1 MVSSTLVQRFLPIVM
16 VLAIG
21 TLVSDTRLRAEDGV
35 ALRGLVTSQAE
46 GPMEGVLVSA
56 KKRDST
62 ITITIATDR
71 DGRFTFPATKLTPGH
86 YALSIRAVGYDLAE
100 PTETDVVPTRPA
112 TIDLTLRPTEDLAAQ
127 LTNAE
132 WLVSFPG
139 TDEQKRP
146 LLECMSCH
154 TLERIARSTHHA
166 DEWVSVLERMAG
178 YANNT
183 TLDHPQRRAAE
194 RRLAPERARKTAEY
208 LARINLSAG
217 PWTYPLKTHA
227 RPTGRATRVVI
238 TEYALPRASIAPHDV
253 RVDRDGVW
261 YSDFSEQFLGR
272 LDPATG
278 GVTEYPIPELKP
290 GFPTGALD
298 MEIDHAGNL
307 WLAMMFQTGL
317 AKFDRQQQTFQMFST
332 PPELDSDT
340 MQQSMVMPRH
350 SDVDGKVWTNDVNR
364 HAILR
369 LDLTSGQFDVV
380 DPFKSVTG
388 EHVHA
393 PYGMMADAENN
404 LYFLDFGDQNIGRV
418 DAKTLR
424 VTLYPTPTTYS
435 RPRRGMLDAAG
446 ELWFAEFAANQIGMF
461 DTNAERFQEWP
472 LPTPWTAPYDVASD
486 ERGDIWAGSMAS
498 DRVIRFDRHS
508 GAMTEYLLPHQTN
521 IRRVFVD
528 NSVTPATMWIGNN
541 HHASIVKL
549 EPLD

>member
-1 MVSSTLVQRFLPIVM
+1 MVASMPRCLHIVM
-16 VLAIG
+16 GLAIG
-21 TLVSDTRLRAEDGV
+21 ALASGASLHAEDGV

-62 ITITIATDR
+62 ITITVVTDR
-71 DGRFTFPATKLTPGH
+71 DGRFAFPASKLTPGH
-86 YALSIRAVGYDLAE
+86 YLLAIRAVGYDLAE
-100 PTETDVVPTRPA
+100 PAETDVVQTRPS
-112 TIDLTLRPTEDLAAQ
+112 TIDLTLRSTEDLAAQ

-132 WLVSFPG
+132 WLASFPG

-154 TLERIARSTHHA
+154 TLERVARSTHPA
-166 DEWVSVLERMAG
+166 DQWVSVLERMAG

-183 TLDHPQRRAAE
+183 TPDHPQRRAAE
-194 RRLAPERARKTAEY
+194 RKLAPERARKTAEY

-217 PWTYPLKTHA
+217 PWTYPLKTLA

-238 TEYALPRASIAPHDV
+238 TEYALPRPSIAPHDV
-253 RVDRDGVW
+253 RVDPDGVW
-261 YSDFSEQFLGR
+261 YSDFGEQFLGR
-272 LDPATG
+272 LDSATG
-278 GVTEYPIPELKP
+278 RVTEYPIPELKP

-298 MEIDHAGNL
+298 MEIDQAGNL

-317 AKFDRQQQTFQMFST
+317 AKFDRQRQTFRMFPI
-332 PPELDSDT
+332 PPELNSDT
-340 MQQSMVMPRH
+340 LQQSMVMPRH
-350 SDVDGKVWTNDVNR
+350 SNIDGKVWTNDVNR

-369 LDLTSGQFDVV
+369 LDLASGQVDVI
-380 DPFKSVTG
+380 DPFKGVTS

-393 PYGMMADAENN
+393 PYGMMADAQNN

-446 ELWFAEFAANQIGMF
+446 ELWFAEFAVNQIGMF
-461 DTNAERFQEWP
+461 ETNAERFHEWP
-472 LPTPWTAPYDVASD
+472 LPTPWTAPYDVAAD
-486 ERGDIWAGSMAS
+486 EHGDVWAGSMAT
-498 DRVIRFDRHS
+498 DRVVRFDRRS
-508 GAMTEYLLPHQTN
+508 GAMTEYLLPQPTN

-528 NSVTPATMWIGNN
+528 NSTAPVTVWIGNN

>member
-1 MVSSTLVQRFLPIVM
+1 MVSSMPVQPRLLIVM
-16 VLAIG
+16 ALAIG
-21 TLVSDTRLRAEDGV
+21 ALTSDASVHAEDSV

-62 ITITIATDR
+62 VTITVVSDR
-71 DGRFTFPATKLTPGH
+71 DGRFSFPATKLIPGH
-86 YALSIRAVGYDLAE
+86 YVLSIRAVGYDLAE
-100 PTETDVVPTRPA
+100 PTETDVVLTRPA
-112 TIDLTLRPTEDLAAQ
+112 TVDLRLHSTEDLAAQ
-127 LTNAE
+127 LTNTE
-132 WLVSFPG
+132 WLASFPG

-183 TLDHPQRRAAE
+183 TPDRPQRRAAE
-194 RRLAPERARKTAEY
+194 RKLAPERARKTAEY
-208 LARINLSAG
+208 LASINLSAG
-217 PWTYPLKTHA
+217 PWTYPLKMHA

-238 TEYALPRASIAPHDV
+238 TEYALQRASIAPHDV
-253 RVDRDGVW
+253 RVGRDGVW

-278 GVTEYPIPELKP
+278 GITEYPIPELKP

-298 MEIDHAGNL
+298 MEIDQAGNF
-307 WLAMMFQTGL
+307 WLAMMFQSGL
-317 AKFDRQQQTFQMFST
+317 AKFDRQKQTFRMFPI

-340 MQQSMVMPRH
+340 MQQSMVMPGH

-369 LDLTSGQFDVV
+369 LDLASGQFDVV
-380 DPFKSVTG
+380 DPFKNVTG
-388 EHVHA
+388 DHVHA

-461 DTNAERFQEWP
+461 DTNAERFYEWP
-472 LPTPWTAPYDVASD
+472 LPTPWSAPYDVASD
-486 ERGDIWAGSMAS
+486 DHGDIWAGAMAS
-498 DRVIRFDRHS
+498 DRVIRFDRRS
-508 GAMTEYLLPHQTN
+508 GTMTEYPLPHQTN

-528 NSVTPATMWIGNN
+528 NSTAPVTVWIGNN
-541 HHASIVKL
+541 HHASIIKL

>member
-1 MVSSTLVQRFLPIVM
+1 MVSSMSVQRRLLIVM
-16 VLAIG
+16 VLAVGI
-21 TLVSDTRLRAEDGV
+21 LASAASLRAEDGV
-35 ALRGLVTSQAE
+35 ALQGLVTSQAE

-62 ITITIATDR
+62 ITTTVVTDR
-71 DGRFTFPATKLTPGH
+71 DGRFTFPANKLTPGH
-86 YALSIRAVGYDLAE
+86 YVLAIRAVGYDLAE
-100 PTETDVVPTRPA
+100 PVETDVVPTQPT

-132 WLVSFPG
+132 WLASFPG
-139 TDEQKRP
+139 TDEQKRS

-154 TLERIARSTHHA
+154 TLERIARSTHVA
-166 DEWVSVLERMAG
+166 NEWVSVLERMAG

-183 TLDHPQRRAAE
+183 TPNRPQRRAVE
-194 RRLAPERARKTAEY
+194 RKLAPERARTTAEY

-217 PWTYPLKTHA
+217 PWTYPLTTYA

-238 TEYALPRASIAPHDV
+238 TEYALPRPSIAPHDV

-261 YSDFSEQFLGR
+261 YSDFGEQFLGR

-278 GVTEYPIPELKP
+278 RVTEYPIPELKP

-298 MEIDHAGNL
+298 MEIDQAGNF
-307 WLAMMFQTGL
+307 WLAMMFQSGL
-317 AKFDRQQQTFQMFST
+317 AEFDRQQQTFRMFPI
-332 PPELDSDT
+332 PPELNSDT
-340 MQQSMVMPRH
+340 MQQSMVMPGH

-369 LDLTSGQFDVV
+369 FDLASGHYDVI
-380 DPFKSVTG
+380 DPFRNVTS

-393 PYGMMADAENN
+393 PYGMMSDAENN

-418 DAKTLR
+418 DARTLR

-461 DTNAERFQEWP
+461 ETNAERFHEWP
-472 LPTPWTAPYDVASD
+472 LPTAWTAPYDVAAD
-486 ERGDIWAGSMAS
+486 DHGDVWAGSMAS
-498 DRVIRFDRHS
+498 DRVVRFDRRS
-508 GAMTEYLLPHQTN
+508 GAMTEYLLPQQTN

-528 NSVTPATMWIGNN
+528 NSTTPVTVWIGNN

>member
-1 MVSSTLVQRFLPIVM
+1 MIPIMPVRRCLLF
-16 VLAIG
+16 VTALALG
-21 TLVSDTRLRAEDGV
+21 TLASDASLRADDGV

-56 KKRDST
+56 KKMDST
-62 ITITIATDR
+62 VTTTVVTNR

-86 YALSIRAVGYDLAE
+86 YVLSIRAVGYDLAE

-112 TIDLTLRPTEDLAAQ
+112 TVDLRLRQTEDLAAQ

-132 WLVSFPG
+132 WLASFPG

-183 TLDHPQRRAAE
+183 TPDRPQRRATE
-194 RRLAPERARKTAEY
+194 RTLAPERARKTAEY
-208 LARINLSAG
+208 LASINLSAG

-238 TEYALPRASIAPHDV
+238 SEYALPRASIAPHDV

-272 LDPATG
+272 LNPATG

-298 MEIDHAGNL
+298 MEIDQAGNF

-317 AKFDRQQQTFQMFST
+317 AKFDRHQQTFRMFPI
-332 PPELDSDT
+332 PPDLDSDT

-369 LDLTSGQFDVV
+369 LDLASGHFDVV
-380 DPFKSVTG
+380 DPFKNVTG
-388 EHVHA
+388 DHVHA

-446 ELWFAEFAANQIGMF
+446 QLWFAEFAANQIGMF

-498 DRVIRFDRHS
+498 DRVIRFDQHS
-508 GAMTEYLLPHQTN
+508 GAMTEYLLPRQTN

-528 NSVTPATMWIGNN
+528 NSTTPIAVWIGNN

-549 EPLD
+549 APLD

>member
-1 MVSSTLVQRFLPIVM
+1 MSVQRRLLIVM
-16 VLAIG
+16 ALSVG
-21 TLVSDTRLRAEDGV
+21 TLASAASLRAEDGL
-35 ALRGLVTSQAE
+35 ALDGLVTSQAE

-62 ITITIATDR
+62 ITITVVTDR
-71 DGRFTFPATKLTPGH
+71 NGRFTFSANKLTPGH
-86 YALSIRAVGYDLAE
+86 YVLAIRAVGYDLAE
-100 PTETDVVPTRPA
+100 PVETDVVPTRPA

-132 WLVSFPG
+132 WLANFPG
-139 TDEQKRP
+139 TDEQKRS

-154 TLERIARSTHHA
+154 TLERIARSTHVA
-166 DEWVSVLERMAG
+166 NEWVSVLERMAG
-178 YANNT
+178 YTNNT
-183 TLDHPQRRAAE
+183 TPDRPQRRAVE
-194 RRLAPERARKTAEY
+194 RSLAPERARKTAEY

-217 PWTYPLKTHA
+217 PWTYPLKTHP
-227 RPTGRATRVVI
+227 RPSGRATRVVI
-238 TEYALPRASIAPHDV
+238 TEYALPRPSIAPHDV

-261 YSDFSEQFLGR
+261 YSDFDEQFLGR

-278 GVTEYPIPELKP
+278 RVTEYPIPELKP

-298 MEIDHAGNL
+298 MEIDQAGNF
-307 WLAMMFQTGL
+307 WLAMMFQSGL
-317 AKFDRQQQTFQMFST
+317 AEFDRQQQTFRMFPI
-332 PPELDSDT
+332 PPELNSGT
-340 MQQSMVMPRH
+340 MQQSMVMPGH

-369 LDLTSGQFDVV
+369 FDLSSGHFDVI
-380 DPFKSVTG
+380 DPFKNVAS

-393 PYGMMADAENN
+393 PYGMMSDAENN

-461 DTNAERFQEWP
+461 ETNAERFHEWP
-472 LPTPWTAPYDVASD
+472 LPTAWTAPYDVAAD
-486 ERGDIWAGSMAS
+486 DHGDVWAGSMAS
-498 DRVIRFDRHS
+498 DRVIRFDRLS
-508 GAMTEYLLPHQTN
+508 GAMTEYLLPQQTN

-528 NSVTPATMWIGNN
+528 NSIMPVTVWIGNN
-541 HHASIVKL
+541 HHASILKL